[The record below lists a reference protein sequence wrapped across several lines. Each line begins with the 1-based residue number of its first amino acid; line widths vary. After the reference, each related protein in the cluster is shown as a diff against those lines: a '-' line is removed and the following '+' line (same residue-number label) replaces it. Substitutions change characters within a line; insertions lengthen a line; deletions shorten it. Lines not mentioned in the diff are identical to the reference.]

1 MRTHGNG
8 DGMKS
13 VEILA
18 ELIVS
23 ARRIGVLSGAGI
35 STSAG
40 IPDFRGPQGLY
51 AQSDI
56 DAEKL
61 FDINYFM
68 YDPTLFY
75 RALPGFYDTIR
86 QAKPGPAHRFIHE
99 LERREKLHLL
109 VTQNID
115 GLHTKAGNTAV
126 TEIHGGFNYFKC
138 LRCEAVQPVDESI
151 DARIRAA
158 QVPLCAHCGGVL
170 KPDIVFFGEHVIGFD
185 EATVRVQQCDLFMAI
200 GTTLVVNP
208 AALLPQY
215 LGHAASFAIIN
226 RGHTPYDRMA
236 DLKIEEDIDLTV
248 GSLRRL
254 LGWDQ

>member
-1 MRTHGNG
+1 
-8 DGMKS
+8 MKS

-18 ELIVS
+18 ELISS
-23 ARRIGVLSGAGI
+23 AARIGVLTGAGV

-40 IPDFRGPQGLY
+40 IPDFRGPEGVY
-51 AQSDI
+51 SQSDI

-75 RALPGFYDTIR
+75 RALPAFYDTIR
-86 QAKPGPAHRFIHE
+86 RATPGPAHRFVRQ
-99 LERREKLHLL
+99 LEEREKLHLL

-115 GLHTKAGNTAV
+115 GLHSKAGSSAV
-126 TEIHGGFNYFKC
+126 TEIHGGFTSFKC
-138 LRCEAVQPVDESI
+138 LRCETVHAVDESI

-158 QVPLCAHCGGVL
+158 QVPLCPHCGGIL

-185 EATVRVQQCDLFMAI
+185 EAAVRVQQCDLFMAI

-248 GSLRRL
+248 GTLQQL
-254 LGWDQ
+254 LGWDR